1 MKGGPMAIFEF
12 NLSEI
17 PEAVSILTD
26 FIIENPI
33 LCAALFI
40 SYLLFYLYSFI
51 NNRSVDSEV
60 YEIDLISSAISSIM
74 VALLLI
80 GLDENNKGFAI
91 SGLDFSSQKTIT
103 ALYLFIFAVILIIF
117 AFTKIL
123 PKFLVIILGNNE
135 LDLFINFVAVLM
147 TDERIVLTGTLLA
160 VIGIP
165 LAALFIVQRIRRAVR

>member
-1 MKGGPMAIFEF
+1 MNIFEF
-12 NLSEI
+12 NTSEI
-17 PEAVSILTD
+17 PEAISAIIGFIKDNAILS
-26 FIIENPI
+26 
-33 LCAALFI
+33 AALFV

-74 VALLLI
+74 VSLLLI

>member
-1 MKGGPMAIFEF
+1 MNIFEF
-12 NLSEI
+12 NTSEI
-17 PEAVSILTD
+17 PEAISAIIGFIKDNAILS
-26 FIIENPI
+26 
-33 LCAALFI
+33 AALFV

-80 GLDENNKGFAI
+80 GLDENNKGFTI
-91 SGLDFSSQKTIT
+91 SNLDFSSQKTMT
-103 ALYLFIFAVILIIF
+103 ALYLFIFAVLLIIF

-123 PKFLVIILGNNE
+123 PKYLVIFLGNNE
-135 LDLFINFVAVLM
+135 IDLFINFVAVLM
-147 TDERIVLTGTLLA
+147 TDDRITITGTLLA

-165 LAALFIVQRIRRAVR
+165 LATLFIVQRIRRAMR